1 MTRTLDPGPTSA
13 KATAGRPVSD
23 RGPQSSSAR
32 RAVFLDRDG
41 TMIEEAG
48 YLSSLDQVK
57 WFPGTKDAVRLL
69 NRAGFLVFVVTN
81 QGGIGLGLFDDEF
94 VKMVHARLDAEVAAS
109 GARIDGW
116 YYCPHHPNAVTSALK
131 GPCACRKPGRAMI
144 DAACREH
151 HIDLAQSWVIGDRDV
166 DVQMAAAVGAR
177 AVLVTTGHG
186 ARDLAQQGSALLE
199 GTLVAR
205 DLSEAVAEVLTR

>member
-1 MTRTLDPGPTSA
+1 MTPRTLGPLDPWTSGPTS
-13 KATAGRPVSD
+13 RP
-23 RGPQSSSAR
+23 
-32 RAVFLDRDG
+32 AVFLDRDG

-57 WFPGTKDAVRLL
+57 WFPGTKDAIRLL
-69 NRAGFLVFVVTN
+69 NRAGYVVCVITN

-94 VKMVHARLDAEVAAS
+94 LQMVHQTLDAELAAS
-109 GARIDGW
+109 GAKVDGW
-116 YYCPHHPNAVTSALK
+116 YYCPHHPRAVAPELR

-151 HIDLAQSWVIGDRDV
+151 NIDLARSWVIGDRDV

-177 AVLVTTGHG
+177 GILVTTGHG
-186 ARDLAQQGSALLE
+186 ARDFAEQSDELPA
-199 GTLVAR
+199 GTLVTR